1 MKADMILI
9 RYGEL
14 TLKGKNRSHFEK
26 TVVDHIRRA
35 LQPYPAAALI
45 RTHGRLFVELNGE
58 PYEPIAE
65 RLGKIFG
72 LSSFSPVVRAEADL
86 AAMRAAALRAM
97 KDIQPSPATFKVNVR
112 RADKRFPYDS
122 RELNHLIA
130 SHVLRH
136 MDGLKV
142 DVHDPEVELRVE
154 VREEGAYI
162 FSEVVRGLGGF
173 PLGTSGKA
181 MLMLSGGI
189 DSPVAGWMAM
199 RRGIRLEAVHFHS
212 YPFTSERAKQKV
224 IDLAYKLAE
233 YADEIRLHLVPFT
246 DIQTRLKQ
254 ECPDHLLITLMR
266 RAMVRITEKLAEKH
280 RALAIV
286 TGENLGQVASQT
298 LASLN
303 VIGRAARLPILQP
316 LIAMDKDD
324 IIRMAEKIGTFDI
337 SILPYEDCCTIFVP
351 KHPSTNP
358 NLRVVE
364 RFEQRCSWLEEAMQA
379 AADAAEVMTLQEGGA
394 GRTPVAAAFNELL

>member
-14 TLKGKNRSHFEK
+14 TLKGKNRSHFEE
-26 TVVDHIRRA
+26 TLMNHIRRS
-35 LQPYPAAALI
+35 LQRFPAASLI
-45 RTHGRLFVELNGE
+45 RTHGRLFVDLNGE
-58 PYEPIAE
+58 PYELIAE
-65 RLGKIFG
+65 KLGKIFG
-72 LSSFSPVVRAEADL
+72 LYSFSPVRRAEADL
-86 AAMRAAALRAM
+86 EAMRAVALEMM
-97 KDIQPSPATFKVNVR
+97 KDIQPAPATFKVNVR

-122 RELNHLIA
+122 RQLNHLIA

-142 DVHDPEVELRVE
+142 DVHHPDVELRVE
-154 VREEGAYI
+154 VREEGAYV

-173 PLGTSGKA
+173 PLGTSGRA

-224 IDLAYKLAE
+224 IDLTRKLAE

-246 DIQTRLKQ
+246 EIQTKFKQ

-298 LASLN
+298 LMNLN
-303 VIGRAARLPILQP
+303 VIGRVTRLPILQP
-316 LIAMDKDD
+316 LIAMDKEE
-324 IIRMAEKIGTFDI
+324 IIRMAEKIGTYDI
-337 SILPYEDCCTIFVP
+337 SILPYEDCCTIFMP

-358 NLRVVE
+358 NLHVVE
-364 RFEQRCSWLEEAMQA
+364 RFEQRCSWLEEEMQA
-379 AADAAEVMTLQEGGA
+379 AADAAEVMTIRESDA
-394 GRTPVAAAFNELL
+394 GRIPAAAAFDELL